1 LNPTIKVALDPLL
14 FDTYKRYRA
23 GTIKLVSWLA
33 STARKTKLVDD
44 VFLAKS
50 ETMGKGR
57 LKGKARKAPKS
68 DSQQIRTADITRI
81 AEVIATTKI
90 DGVPDTLIRT
100 LEDVIGA
107 RKECAGWFASVR
119 AIPVSDQF

>member
-1 LNPTIKVALDPLL
+1 MALDPLL